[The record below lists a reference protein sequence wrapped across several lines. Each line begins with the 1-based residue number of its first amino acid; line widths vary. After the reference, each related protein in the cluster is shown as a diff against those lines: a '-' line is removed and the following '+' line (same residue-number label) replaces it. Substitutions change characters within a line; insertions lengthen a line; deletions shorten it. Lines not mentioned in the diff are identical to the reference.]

1 MFCFLVVNF
10 GFWRVL
16 AQFKVFSE
24 FFDWSKITRGESE
37 VLIFSSYRRG
47 KWNYEGITGMVSQ
60 AYVSISSKKV
70 KSHMEDFERGISIIL
85 STSCRSLDSKTYID
99 NGYR

>member
-1 MFCFLVVNF
+1 VAALCYILFFKRE
-10 GFWRVL
+10 FWFDFVL
-16 AQFKVFSE
+16 TLFKVFLE

-47 KWNYEGITGMVSQ
+47 KWNYEGITGTVSQ

-70 KSHMEDFERGISIIL
+70 KSHMEGFERGI
-85 STSCRSLDSKTYID
+85 
-99 NGYR
+99 